1 VARLFTR
8 IVASSP
14 HFRQSSVWYLN
25 SADFIPIRLKTRRYN
40 PVNDMHAV
48 PKPDQ
53 ALAARLGIG
62 STRRRRRWRLWI
74 GGAVIVLGVGG
85 WFALGRGPTHTYV
98 TKPIARGLL
107 AVNVSA
113 TGTLAPRDQVDV
125 GAEVS
130 GRIDK
135 LEVDFNDHVKKG
147 QVLARINTDQL
158 VAQLQQAQAT
168 LDTAEATLDQMSQTH
183 NRYVAL
189 EKNNAVSREQLN
201 SSNGDY
207 ERAKAGVELARAT
220 VDQDKTQLSWA
231 TIYSPID
238 GVVLDRKVSAGQTVV
253 AAFTTPVLFTLASDL
268 SQMELDVDID
278 EADVGQVRAGAKATF
293 TVDAYP
299 SRKFAATLVS
309 VHNAPK
315 TVQGVVTYQ
324 GVLLE
329 KNKDGLLKP
338 GMTATAEIEAASIR
352 NALLVPNAALRF
364 VPPDDVKKGAPPAP
378 PALNGVNAARVWTQ
392 NGKTLKPHD
401 LKLGATDGRST
412 EILSGDLKPGDEVV
426 TDLADKPTKTPG
438 S

>member
-1 VARLFTR
+1 
-8 IVASSP
+8 
-14 HFRQSSVWYLN
+14 
-25 SADFIPIRLKTRRYN
+25 
-40 PVNDMHAV
+40 VNDIHAV

-53 ALAARLGIG
+53 ALASRLGIG
-62 STRRRRRWRLWI
+62 RKGRRRRWWLWL
-74 GGAVIVLGVGG
+74 GGVVVILSVGG
-85 WFALGRGPTHTYV
+85 WFAMGRGPAHTYV
-98 TKPIARGLL
+98 TKPISRGLL

-113 TGTLAPRDQVDV
+113 TGTLAPRNQVDV

-147 QVLARINTDQL
+147 QILARINTDQL
-158 VAQLQQAQAT
+158 VAQLQQAQAS
-168 LDTAEATLDQMSQTH
+168 LDQAQATLDQMSMTH
-183 NRYVAL
+183 DRYVKL
-189 EKNNAVSREQLN
+189 GQINAVSREQLN
-201 SSNGDY
+201 SSTGDY
-207 ERAKAGVELARAT
+207 ARAKAGVELARAT

-238 GVVLDRKVSAGQTVV
+238 GVVLDRKVSAGQTV
-253 AAFTTPVLFTLASDL
+253 AAIYSTPVLFTLASDL

-278 EADVGQVRAGAKATF
+278 EADVGDVRTGARATF

-299 SRKFAATLVS
+299 SRKFNAKLVS

-329 KNKDGLLKP
+329 NNSDGLLKP
-338 GMTATAEIEAASIR
+338 GMTATAEIEAATIR

-378 PALNGVNAARVWTQ
+378 PALNGVNAARVWTE

-401 LKLGATDGRST
+401 VKLGATDGRST